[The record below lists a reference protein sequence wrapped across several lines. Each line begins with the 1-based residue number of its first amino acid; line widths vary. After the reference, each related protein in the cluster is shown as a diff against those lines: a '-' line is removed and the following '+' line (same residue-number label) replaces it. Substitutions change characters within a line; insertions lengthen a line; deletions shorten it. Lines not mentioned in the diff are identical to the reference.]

1 MNFGSVTDDSM
12 SMKNAA
18 NLMYDLDCDYA
29 VNMDGGSPVEM
40 RIASGYGPAGK
51 VSEDGGLS
59 IHTAVVAYRT

>member
-1 MNFGSVTDDSM
+1 MVVTDNPM

-51 VSEDGGLS
+51 VNNDGNGGLP